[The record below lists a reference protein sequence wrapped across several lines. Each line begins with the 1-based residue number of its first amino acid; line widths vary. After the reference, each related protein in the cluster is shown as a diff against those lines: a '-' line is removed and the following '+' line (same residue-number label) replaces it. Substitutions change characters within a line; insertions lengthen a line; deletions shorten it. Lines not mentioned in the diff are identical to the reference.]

1 MKRIELL
8 LFMCLWT
15 ALVCQAQDNGISIN
29 ARIVDER
36 IPEEA
41 ARNLENKLQR
51 IIVANGFG
59 DLGYTARFVLTAKVD
74 ITQKD
79 IVNSTPARISEKM
92 DITLMVGDVV
102 ENIPYATCVISVSGI
117 GINENKAYI
126 SAFNAL
132 KPQDQR
138 IVQMLD
144 EARTKITDYYTNRC
158 GEIVTR
164 ANTLAATGKYDE
176 AIFRLV
182 SVPNVCTECF
192 EQCQSQAAAIYQ
204 QRIDEQ
210 GVELLEKARNA
221 WAAQQD
227 GNGATKAAQIIS
239 GISPK
244 AANYQQVVTLRNTIA
259 SKLQTDAKRQWDFK
273 MKQYED
279 SQAFKRSIVEGVRD
293 IGVAWAS
300 HQPTSVV
307 KVIRS
312 WW

>member
-1 MKRIELL
+1 MKRIHLL
-8 LFMCLWT
+8 LCVLW
-15 ALVCQAQDNGISIN
+15 AGMACCAQDNGISIN
-29 ARIVDER
+29 ARIVDES
-36 IPEEA
+36 IPAEA

-79 IVNSTPARISEKM
+79 VVPTTPARVSEKM

-102 ENIPYATCVISVSGI
+102 ENIPYATCVISLSGI
-117 GINENKAYI
+117 GINENKAFI

-132 KPQDQR
+132 KGNDER
-138 IVQMLD
+138 IVQMLAD
-144 EARTKITDYYTNRC
+144 ARTKITDYYTNHC

-164 ANTLAATGKYDE
+164 ANTLASIQQYDE

-182 SVPNVCTECF
+182 SVPNVCTDCF
-192 EQCQSQAAAIYQ
+192 EQCQQRAADIYQ

-210 GVELLEKARNA
+210 GVELLEKAKSA

-227 GNGATKAAQIIS
+227 GNGAAKAAQIIS
-239 GISPK
+239 NISPK
-244 AANYQQVVTLRNTIA
+244 SANYQQVIALRNSISA
-259 SKLQTDAKRQWDFK
+259 KLQADAKRQWEFK

-300 HQPTSVV
+300 HQPTSVT
-307 KVIRS
+307 KIIRS

>member
-15 ALVCQAQDNGISIN
+15 VVVCQAQDNGISIN

-144 EARTKITDYYTNRC
+144 EARAKITDYYTNRC

-244 AANYQQVVTLRNTIA
+244 AANYQQVVALRNTIA
-259 SKLQTDAKRQWDFK
+259 SKLQADAKRQWDFK

-279 SQAFKRSIVEGVRD
+279 SQAFKRSIVEGVRAV
-293 IGVAWAS
+293 GMAWANN
-300 HQPTSVV
+300 QPKTVV

>member
-1 MKRIELL
+1 MKRIPLL
-8 LFMCLWT
+8 LCVLW
-15 ALVCQAQDNGISIN
+15 AGMVCCAQDNGIAIN
-29 ARIVDER
+29 AQIVDES
-36 IPEEA
+36 IPAEA
-41 ARNLENKLQR
+41 VRNLENKLQR

-79 IVNSTPARISEKM
+79 VVPTTPARVSEKM

-102 ENIPYATCVISVSGI
+102 ENIPYATCVIPLSGI
-117 GINENKAYI
+117 GINENKAFI

-132 KPQDQR
+132 KGNDER
-138 IVQMLD
+138 IVQMLAD
-144 EARTKITDYYTNRC
+144 ARTKITDYYTNRC

-210 GVELLEKARNA
+210 GVELLEKAKSV

-239 GISPK
+239 EISPK
-244 AANYQQVVTLRNTIA
+244 AANYQQVIALRNSISA
-259 SKLQTDAKRQWDFK
+259 KLQADAKRQWDFK

-279 SQAFKRSIVEGVRD
+279 SQAFKRSIVEGVRAV
-293 IGVAWAS
+293 GVAWAS
-300 HQPTSVV
+300 HQPTNVT
-307 KVIRS
+307 KIIRS